1 MYGVRRM
8 FDRWRE
14 NLQDVVVGSVARSFV
29 MLTTP
34 RIIIVLVAL

>member
-1 MYGVRRM
+1 M

-14 NLQDVVVGSVARSFV
+14 ILQDVVVESVARSFV
-29 MLTTP
+29 MFRTP